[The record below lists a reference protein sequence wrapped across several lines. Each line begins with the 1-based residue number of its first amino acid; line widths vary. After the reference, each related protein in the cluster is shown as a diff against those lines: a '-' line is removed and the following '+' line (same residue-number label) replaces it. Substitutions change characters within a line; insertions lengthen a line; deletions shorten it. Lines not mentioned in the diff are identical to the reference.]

1 MHMLQTYRSL
11 RVCAQVDQLLAI
23 QFREDMVRLIDHVG
37 RRTPRRQTIL
47 VSATLNDKVLKLSSQ
62 LVSYPL
68 QHAFLRPSYRI
79 CCSQYQ
85 KVTLHDDFP
94 GET

>member
-1 MHMLQTYRSL
+1 
-11 RVCAQVDQLLAI
+11 
-23 QFREDMVRLIDHVG
+23 VRLIDHVG

-47 VSATLNDKVLKLSSQ
+47 VSATLNDKVLKFSSE

-68 QHAFLRPSYRI
+68 RAQHAFLRPSYRI
-79 CCSQYQ
+79 FCSQYQ

-94 GET
+94 KET